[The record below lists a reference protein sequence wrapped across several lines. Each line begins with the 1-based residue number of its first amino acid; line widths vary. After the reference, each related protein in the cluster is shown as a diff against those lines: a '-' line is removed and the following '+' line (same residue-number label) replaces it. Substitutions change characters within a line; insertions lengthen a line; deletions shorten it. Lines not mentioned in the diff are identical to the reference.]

1 MASVAEM
8 KAAQDVAG
16 LIQALRDPAW
26 EVRQRA
32 AEALGELKA
41 EAAIEPLLAARH
53 DENSNVR
60 WTAIWALGQ
69 IGGERVKEVL
79 IAALEDPL
87 EDVRSAALRSLQT
100 WNDPEVQAAIQRVF
114 PVPREPAVPLPRVL
128 RILTYAFI
136 GLTVAWIVLSL
147 ALGLRGQITWI
158 VPVVLLVGALIAWLG
173 GGRK

>member
-1 MASVAEM
+1 MATVAEM

-60 WTAIWALGQ
+60 WTAVWALGQ
-69 IGGERVKEVL
+69 IGGEQVKQTL

-87 EDVRSAALRSLQT
+87 EDVRSAALRTLQT
-100 WNDPEVQAAIQRVF
+100 WDDPEVQAAIQRIF
-114 PVPREPAVPLPRVL
+114 PVPKEPAIPLPRLLKIV
-128 RILTYAFI
+128 TYVCI
-136 GLTVAWIVLSL
+136 VLTVAWIVLSL
-147 ALGLRGQITWI
+147 IVGLRGRATWM
-158 VPVVLLVGALIAWLG
+158 VPLVLLLGALVAWLG